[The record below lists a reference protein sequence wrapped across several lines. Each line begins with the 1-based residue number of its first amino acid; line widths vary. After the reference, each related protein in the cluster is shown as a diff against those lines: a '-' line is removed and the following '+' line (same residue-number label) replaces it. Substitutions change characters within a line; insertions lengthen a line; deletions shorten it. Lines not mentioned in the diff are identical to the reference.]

1 VELST
6 KSLGITEINMSL
18 TVNEEDILK
27 KAYARQKAVEEGK
40 ARKAELERVERNI
53 ALESQVGG
61 NHYSSMKIQPIEY
74 TMKNEMNPLQHTV
87 IKYVSRYK
95 NKNGIE
101 DLKKAIHSL
110 ELLIQF
116 EEGKK

>member
-1 VELST
+1 MENNMNSTVEDVE
-6 KSLGITEINMSL
+6 KR
-18 TVNEEDILK
+18 VH
-27 KAYARQKAVEEGK
+27 ARLRAIEEGK
-40 ARKAELERVERNI
+40 ARKAELERVEKQI
-53 ALESQVGG
+53 ALETQVGG
-61 NHYSSMKIQPIEY
+61 NHYNSMKIQPIEY
-74 TMKNEMNPLQHTV
+74 TMANEMNPLQHTV

-116 EEGKK
+116 EEKK

>member
-1 VELST
+1 MNS
-6 KSLGITEINMSL
+6 
-18 TVNEEDILK
+18 TVNDDEVLK
-27 KAYARQKAVEEGK
+27 KVYARQKAVEEGK
-40 ARKAELERVERNI
+40 ARKAELERVEKLI
-53 ALESQVGG
+53 ALETQVGG

-101 DLKKAIHSL
+101 DLKKAQWYL
-110 ELLIQF
+110 EALVQQQSR
-116 EEGKK
+116 K

>member
-1 VELST
+1 MNST
-6 KSLGITEINMSL
+6 ADDVDKR
-18 TVNEEDILK
+18 V
-27 KAYARQKAVEEGK
+27 YARLKAIEEGK

>member
-1 VELST
+1 MSST
-6 KSLGITEINMSL
+6 A
-18 TVNEEDILK
+18 EDVDKRVHARLK
-27 KAYARQKAVEEGK
+27 AIEEGK

-53 ALESQVGG
+53 ALETQVGG
-61 NHYSSMKIQPIEY
+61 NHYNSMKIQPIEY
-74 TMKNEMNPLQHTV
+74 TMKNGMNPLQHTV

-116 EEGKK
+116 EENKDV

>member
-1 VELST
+1 MNS
-6 KSLGITEINMSL
+6 
-18 TVNEEDILK
+18 TVNDEEVLK
-27 KAYARQKAVEEGK
+27 KVYARQKAIEDGK
-40 ARKAELERVERNI
+40 TRLAELESLEKLI

-74 TMKNEMNPLQHTV
+74 TMANEMNPLQHTV

-95 NKNGIE
+95 KKNGIE

>member
-1 VELST
+1 MDTS
-6 KSLGITEINMSL
+6 INQDD
-18 TVNEEDILK
+18 VDRRVHARLK
-27 KAYARQKAVEEGK
+27 AIEEGK
-40 ARKAELERVERNI
+40 ARKAELERVEKNI

-74 TMKNEMNPLQHTV
+74 TMKNQMNPLQHTV
-87 IKYVSRYK
+87 IKYVSRYQA
-95 NKNGIE
+95 KNGIE

-116 EEGKK
+116 DEGKK

>member
-1 VELST
+1 MENNMNSTVEDVD
-6 KSLGITEINMSL
+6 KR
-18 TVNEEDILK
+18 VH
-27 KAYARQKAVEEGK
+27 ARLRAIEEGK

-61 NHYSSMKIQPIEY
+61 SHYSSMKIQPIEY
-74 TMKNEMNPLQHTV
+74 TMQNNMNPLQHTV

>member
-1 VELST
+1 MEEKYMNGST
-6 KSLGITEINMSL
+6 
-18 TVNEEDILK
+18 NEEDILK
-27 KAYARQKAVEEGK
+27 KVYARQKAVEEGK
-40 ARKAELERVERNI
+40 TRLAELESLEKLI
-53 ALESQVGG
+53 ALETQVGG

-87 IKYVSRYK
+87 IKYVSRYQA
-95 NKNGIE
+95 KNGIE

>member
-1 VELST
+1 MNST
-6 KSLGITEINMSL
+6 A
-18 TVNEEDILK
+18 EDVDKRVHARLK
-27 KAYARQKAVEEGK
+27 AIEEGK

>member
-1 VELST
+1 MEEKYMNGST
-6 KSLGITEINMSL
+6 
-18 TVNEEDILK
+18 NEEDILK
-27 KAYARQKAVEEGK
+27 RVYARQKAIEEGK
-40 ARKAELERVERNI
+40 ARKAELERVEKNI

>member
-1 VELST
+1 MNST
-6 KSLGITEINMSL
+6 AND
-18 TVNEEDILK
+18 EDILK
-27 KAYARQKAVEEGK
+27 KVYARLKAIEEGK
-40 ARKAELERVERNI
+40 ARKAELERVEKQI
-53 ALESQVGG
+53 ALEQQVGG
-61 NHYSSMKIQPIEY
+61 NHYNSMKIQPIEY
-74 TMKNEMNPLQHTV
+74 TMANEMNPLQHTV

-116 EEGKK
+116 EEKK

>member
-1 VELST
+1 M
-6 KSLGITEINMSL
+6 KSLGMEEKYMNGST
-18 TVNEEDILK
+18 NEEDILK
-27 KAYARQKAVEEGK
+27 KVYARQKAVEEGK

-53 ALESQVGG
+53 ALETQVGG
-61 NHYSSMKIQPIEY
+61 NHYNSMKIQPIEY

-116 EEGKK
+116 EENKDV

>member
-1 VELST
+1 MEQS
-6 KSLGITEINMSL
+6 IN
-18 TVNEEDILK
+18 EDDVAKRVHARLK
-27 KAYARQKAVEEGK
+27 AIEEGK

-61 NHYSSMKIQPIEY
+61 SHYSSMKIQPIEY
-74 TMKNEMNPLQHTV
+74 TMQNNMNPLQHTV
-87 IKYVSRYK
+87 IKYVSRYQA
-95 NKNGIE
+95 KNGIE

>member
-1 VELST
+1 MEE
-6 KSLGITEINMSL
+6 KYMNGL
-18 TVNEEDILK
+18 TNDDEVLK
-27 KAYARQKAVEEGK
+27 KVYARQKAVEEGK
-40 ARKAELERVERNI
+40 ARKAELERVEHLI
-53 ALESQVGG
+53 ALEQQVGG
-61 NHYSSMKIQPIEY
+61 NHYNSMKIQPIEY
-74 TMKNEMNPLQHTV
+74 TMANEMNPLQHTV

-116 EEGKK
+116 EETSK

>member
-1 VELST
+1 MTEENLDRAIWNRLNAEQRGKEVRE
-6 KSLGITEINMSL
+6 EINVFN
-18 TVNEEDILK
+18 T
-27 KAYARQKAVEEGK
+27 
-40 ARKAELERVERNI
+40 
-53 ALESQVGG
+53 QVGG
-61 NHYSSMKIQPIEY
+61 NHYSTMKIQPIEY

>member
-1 VELST
+1 MEEKYMNGST
-6 KSLGITEINMSL
+6 NDDE
-18 TVNEEDILK
+18 VLK
-27 KAYARQKAVEEGK
+27 KVYARQKAVEEGK
-40 ARKAELERVERNI
+40 ARLAELESLEKLI
-53 ALESQVGG
+53 ALETQVGG

-87 IKYVSRYK
+87 IKYVSRYQA
-95 NKNGIE
+95 KNGIE

>member
-1 VELST
+1 MNST
-6 KSLGITEINMSL
+6 
-18 TVNEEDILK
+18 VK
-27 KAYARQKAVEEGK
+27 KVYARQKAIEEGK

-53 ALESQVGG
+53 ALETQVGG
-61 NHYSSMKIQPIEY
+61 NHYNRMKIQPIEY
-74 TMKNEMNPLQHTV
+74 TMKNQMNPLQHTV

-116 EEGKK
+116 EENKDV